1 MPPGGGVSAVP
12 VFAASVDRR
21 RRKVKVLRP
30 GFDWRGLTKR
40 LCREYPRRAH
50 LPLTLVD
57 PAAQQVCVVSGRL
70 LRACYPVSTSRYGL
84 GGVEGSWR
92 TPTGAHYVFRKIGA
106 GEPLFS
112 RFVARRPVGE
122 ILEPNPLSTVSR
134 EDAICSRILQLAG
147 LEPRVNRG
155 GGRDSLRRCI
165 YIHGTID
172 EKRIGSPASV
182 GCIRMKNDDIA
193 ALFDLL
199 PPDSLVYILDGAS
212 K

>member
-1 MPPGGGVSAVP
+1 MRVV
-12 VFAASVDRR
+12 
-21 RRKVKVLRP
+21 RP
-30 GFDWRGLTKR
+30 GFDWRGQAKR

-50 LPLTLVD
+50 LPLAVVD
-57 PAAQQVCVVSGRL
+57 PATQQLCVVAGRR

-84 GGVEGSWR
+84 GGDEGSWR
-92 TPTGAHYVFRKIGA
+92 TPTGAHYVFKKIGD
-106 GEPLFS
+106 GEPLYS

-122 ILEPNPLSTVSR
+122 IAEPGAGGG
-134 EDAICSRILQLAG
+134 DAICSRILQLAG

-165 YIHGTID
+165 YIHGTVD

-182 GCIRMKNDDIA
+182 GCVRMKNDDIV
-193 ALFDLL
+193 ALFGQLA
-199 PPDSLVYILDGAS
+199 PGSLVYILDGAP